1 MSISFTKKECV
12 WIIISI
18 LIMSFIIGFSEKPNL
33 SPILLLYSSV
43 IILTSVLTK
52 KIASGFYNITIEH
65 TIWSFRQWW
74 WAKRDY
80 FNKPVP
86 IGLILPFFFSI
97 MSLGLI
103 KPFTFLQFDAKNN
116 IKTRVLRKRGE
127 DRRYEINET
136 DLAYT
141 SAWGLWALIALA
153 TIASFLKQPEITKYA
168 IYYGIWN
175 LIPVSQLDGTKI
187 FFGSLFNWL
196 LLLVAYVIGVIV
208 VLI

>member
-1 MSISFTKKECV
+1 MGISFTKKECV

-43 IILTSVLTK
+43 IILTTILAK
-52 KIASGFYNITIEH
+52 KLFAPRYNITIEH
-65 TIWSFRQWW
+65 SCWSFRQWW

-80 FNKPVP
+80 FTKPVP
-86 IGLILPFFFSI
+86 LGLILPFFFSI

-103 KPFTFLQFDAKNN
+103 KPFAFLQFDAENN

-127 DRRYEINET
+127 TRRYEINET

-141 SAWGLWALIALA
+141 AAWGLWALIILA
-153 TIASFLKQPEITKYA
+153 IIASFLKQPEIAKYA
-168 IYYGIWN
+168 IYYGCWN

-187 FFGSLFNWL
+187 FFGSFFNWL
-196 LLLVAYVIGVIV
+196 ILLVAYVIAIV
-208 VLI
+208 VVMI